1 MNTLHKIFGTST
13 PIIGVIHLSPLI
25 GYKGFDGIGN
35 VLKRALF
42 DLEAFERGGIH
53 GIIVEN
59 NYDVP
64 HKIIVEPETTTM
76 MMFIIKKISER
87 TRLPLGVSVL
97 WNDYRSALTIAKAVS
112 AQFIRI
118 PVFVDRVRTD
128 FGDITGN
135 PAEVLAYRKAI
146 GGEDI
151 ALFTDIQVKHAEL
164 LEKKQLSVSAQQAV
178 VGGSDALIV
187 TGEWTGHAPA
197 LDRLEMVREAVSN
210 FPILV
215 GSGAT
220 KENIKSF
227 LQVADG
233 VIASTS
239 LKTGSALSPNEER
252 NIKSF
257 QERIDLEKV
266 REFMSASR
274 S

>member
-1 MNTLHKIFGTST
+1 MNTLHKIFGTNT

-25 GYKGFDGIGN
+25 GYNGFDGIGN
-35 VLKRALF
+35 VLQRALL

-76 MMFIIKKISER
+76 MMFIITKISER

-118 PVFVDRVRTD
+118 PVFVDQVRTD

-135 PAEVLAYRKAI
+135 PVEVLVYRKTI
-146 GGEDI
+146 GAEDI

-178 VGGSDALIV
+178 VGGSDAVIV

-197 LDRLEMVREAVSN
+197 LDRLEMVRETVGD

-239 LKTGSALSPNEER
+239 LKTGLALSPNEER

-266 REFMSASR
+266 REFVSAAR